1 MTNAEKNEEA
11 RQINDDVQRDNGMA
25 AGSSAPACWQPT
37 SKEAQYVKLIMSMCA
52 DCLMHRGTVDR
63 ATFTGNLRMIAD
75 QLDQIANTPPCV
87 TGAASDMPCREGE

>member
-1 MTNAEKNEEA
+1 MDPVKVGMDSIRRFEA
-11 RQINDDVQRDNGMA
+11 KKARA

-52 DCLMHRGTVDR
+52 DCLMHSGTMDY
-63 ATFTGNLRMIAD
+63 ATFTSNLRMIAD